1 MSDRVI
7 KPKTNQN
14 LLALNYE
21 FPLDKDGIIYVRQ
34 SSLVQVKNNIHS
46 FEMQTDKFIEH
57 FRSMGCT
64 GHIEVIADDEA
75 LSGTL
80 AIHARKGMTRMIK
93 LIESGKVGW
102 IGAVAVNR
110 FTRDKWLITP
120 GVLMKTCHDHDVWI
134 ATLRMNFNF
143 KDDYC
148 QRVFMLEAEEAARHL
163 EWMKLVLGGGLR
175 TASSNGYYDGRW
187 VVPGYIV
194 DRTDPLRKKYI
205 VYEPHARVVRWLFKR
220 FLQLDGDLPALCREV
235 QEMAYLFPKFESWV
249 DTSHL
254 KFSLDRRLHKEQP
267 SKTPEGHYKPTKD
280 GIKSILTNPV
290 YIGWWLPLEGG
301 VIENNH
307 EAIIEDALFAYAH
320 KHLSTHNLNGERQK
334 PQRVVRYGKVDALVK
349 KVIKDETGQSIYAS
363 PNRGGLYRCNE
374 YDGYIVKHR
383 FMAPVPLVD
392 SIFLEKFLER
402 LQSNWRPGY
411 EDWVQKLQQ
420 RRESKQSHK
429 QEVRRQ
435 IKEAHR
441 QRQETLDVLDDPD
454 IPKTKQMKIDYANK
468 IAGLERRIEEWQQ
481 ELERPDAE
489 DDDEEAIYEIDQI
502 IPEIVAEWRNFPFQ
516 RRMRFVNALV
526 KDIILSRPASGWLRM
541 EIRWKRPDW
550 EIDSCFFR
558 CTSNRETWAAEE
570 DEIVQAM
577 YAAEK
582 ARAIL
587 EALPDKTWSAIE
599 HRAAKLGVSKELAA
613 DFQEMGFKSNREGR
627 SLCWLDIRFA
637 WEQGLPPC
645 AKSAQW
651 SQRPTWSTAAAYRK
665 TLLRDGWWE

>member
-1 MSDRVI
+1 VSVRKI
-7 KPKTNQN
+7 KKKTNQN
-14 LLALNYE
+14 LLAFSYE

-57 FRSMGCT
+57 FRNMGCT
-64 GHIEVIADDEA
+64 CHIEVIADDEA

-80 AIHARKGMTRMIK
+80 AIHARPGMTRMIK
-93 LIESGKVGW
+93 LIESGRVGW
-102 IGAVAVNR
+102 VGAVAVNR

-187 VVPGYIV
+187 IVPGYIV

-205 VYEPHARVVRWLFKR
+205 IYEPHTRVVKWLFKR

-235 QEMAYLFPKFESWV
+235 QNMPYLFPKFESWV
-249 DTSHL
+249 DSTTIS
-254 KFSLDRRLHKEQP
+254 KFSLERHRKEEQP
-267 SKTPEGHYKPTKD
+267 CKTPEGHYKPTKY

-307 EAIIEDALFAYAH
+307 DAIIEEGLFTYAH
-320 KHLSTHNLNGERQK
+320 KRLSTYGLDGERQK

-383 FMAPVPLVD
+383 FMAPVSLID
-392 SIFLEKFLER
+392 GIFLEKFLER
-402 LQSNWRPGY
+402 LQSNWKPGY
-411 EDWVQKLQQ
+411 EDWMQKLQL
-420 RRESKQSHK
+420 RREGKQSYK
-429 QEVRRQ
+429 QELRRQ
-435 IKEAHR
+435 IKEAQR
-441 QRQETLDVLDDPD
+441 QRQETLDILDDPD
-454 IPKTKQMKIDYANK
+454 IPKTKQMKIDYGNK
-468 IAGLERRIEEWQQ
+468 IAGLETRIEEWQQ
-481 ELERPDAE
+481 ELERPDTE
-489 DDDEEAIYEIDQI
+489 EEDEEAIYEIDQI
-502 IPEIVAEWRNFPFQ
+502 IPEIVAEWRNFPFH

-526 KDIILSRPASGWLRM
+526 KDIILSRPAPGWLSM

-558 CTSNRETWAAEE
+558 CTSNREVWTAGE
-570 DEIVQAM
+570 DEIVSTL
-577 YAAEK
+577 YPTEK
-582 ARAIL
+582 ARSIL

-599 HRAAKLGVSKELAA
+599 HRAVKLGVSKEVTA
-613 DFQEMGFKSNREGR
+613 DFQDLGFRSNREGR

-637 WEQGLPPC
+637 REQGLPPC
-645 AKSAQW
+645 AKTAQW
-651 SQRPTWSTAAAYRK
+651 SRR
-665 TLLRDGWWE
+665 

>member
-1 MSDRVI
+1 MSGRNI
-7 KPKTNQN
+7 KKKKDQN
-14 LLALNYE
+14 PLVFGYE
-21 FPLDKDGIIYVRQ
+21 FPLDRDGIIYVRQ
-34 SSLVQVKNNIHS
+34 SSLVQFKNNIHS

-57 FRSMGCT
+57 FRNMGCT

-80 AIHARKGMTRMIK
+80 DIHARPGMTRMMK

-102 IGAVAVNR
+102 VGAVAVNR

-120 GVLMKTCHDHDVWI
+120 GVLMKACHDHDVWI

-163 EWMKLVLGGGLR
+163 EWMKLVLGGALR

-187 VVPGYIV
+187 VVPGYLV

-205 VYEPHARVVRWLFKR
+205 VYEPHAKVVRWLFMR
-220 FLQLDGDLPALCREV
+220 FLQLDADLSALCREV
-235 QEMAYLFPKFESWV
+235 QQMPHLFPKFESWV
-249 DTSHL
+249 DTRRL
-254 KFSLDRRLHKEQP
+254 KFSLKR

-280 GIKSILTNPV
+280 GIESILTNPV
-290 YIGWWLPLEGG
+290 YIGWWLPIGGG

-307 EAIIEDALFAYAH
+307 EAIVEEGLFTYAH
-320 KHLSTHNLNGERQK
+320 KRTSTYSLNGERQK
-334 PQRVVRYGKVDALVK
+334 PQRVIRYGKVEALLK
-349 KVIKDETGQSIYAS
+349 RVIKDETGQSIYAS
-363 PNRGGLYRCNE
+363 PGRGGLYRCNE

-392 SIFLEKFLER
+392 SIFLEKFFER
-402 LQSNWRPGY
+402 LQSNWKSGY
-411 EDWVQKLQQ
+411 EDWMRKLQQ
-420 RRESKQSHK
+420 RSERKQSHK
-429 QEVRRQ
+429 QELSRQ
-435 IKEAHR
+435 IKEAQR
-441 QRQETLDVLDDPD
+441 QRQETLDILDDPD

-468 IAGLERRIEEWQQ
+468 IAGLETRIEQWQR

-489 DDDEEAIYEIDQI
+489 DEDEEAIHEIDQI
-502 IPEIVAEWRNFPFQ
+502 ISEIVAEWRNFPFR

-526 KDIILSRPASGWLRM
+526 KDVILSRPAPGWLRM

-558 CTSNRETWAAEE
+558 CTSNREAWTAEE
-570 DEIVQAM
+570 EEIVSNM
-577 YAAEK
+577 YPSEK
-582 ARAIL
+582 AREIL

-599 HRAAKLGVSKELAA
+599 HRAARLGVSKEVAA
-613 DFQEMGFKSNREGR
+613 DFRELGFTSNREGR

-637 WEQGLPPC
+637 RERGLPPC
-645 AKSAQW
+645 AKSARW
-651 SQRPTWSTAAAYRK
+651 SLRPTSSTGAAYQRA
-665 TLLRDGWWE
+665 